1 MIVKIQFPLNAGGDE
16 ALIYDESREKVFEQ
30 IGLSFYLEGLM
41 DGKVKK
47 FFYAEI
53 IEGHLN
59 ILEEAPWQEW

>member
-1 MIVKIQFPLNAGGDE
+1 
-16 ALIYDESREKVFEQ
+16 
-30 IGLSFYLEGLM
+30 M